1 MLQNSNMPTHKPKPT
16 PFTLE
21 TALKQKK
28 QARKIR
34 RKLSLGEKIERVEAL
49 RERLRPLKEARE
61 ERRRKTG
68 STAFK

>member
-1 MLQNSNMPTHKPKPT
+1 MPTRKPKPV

-21 TALKQKK
+21 AALKQKERS
-28 QARKIR
+28 RKVR

-61 ERRRKTG
+61 ALRKVG
-68 STAFK
+68 AK